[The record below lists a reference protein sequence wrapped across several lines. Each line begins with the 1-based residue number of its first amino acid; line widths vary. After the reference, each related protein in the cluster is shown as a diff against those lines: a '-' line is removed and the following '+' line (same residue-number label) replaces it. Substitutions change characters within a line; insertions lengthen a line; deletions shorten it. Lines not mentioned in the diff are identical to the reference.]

1 MGQGLVMKM
10 LKMMKGMD
18 KISKVTNP
26 YQILQHAYTH
36 AWDGHCYAGM
46 DFLRKWSVFLIQV

>member
-1 MGQGLVMKM
+1 M
-10 LKMMKGMD
+10 LILQKRPQMVGTRFSDEDVEDVEGMD

-36 AWDGHCYAGM
+36 A
-46 DFLRKWSVFLIQV
+46 